1 MTRSSSRAVA
11 VVTMLAFTAGPAGA
25 TCGGG
30 GGGGTGGM
38 GAQGQAAQVYFVPWK
53 LATAEGAPT
62 AGLVLYWF
70 PASAKEVE
78 VSPMRTS
85 RMLSLFAGQC
95 VAMQLAEAGSAV
107 GRKMDAGTTLP
118 VAVLATPN
126 GEVVGRAASVSG
138 KLKIGEVENLVR
150 DELKRREDA
159 AERQAQDAKAKT
171 KAGDAGAAGELWKA
185 IFAER
190 CLFPKRAKDAA
201 KELKKLGQP
210 VDASVSDLWEGPAPV
225 LDRTAGARIEA
236 TMRRGLKAEI
246 GERYE
251 AAAAL
256 YAEAAALDPADPVP
270 LRYLGEVYRHH
281 IGDWAKARVFFDK
294 ILAMPADPLS
304 RAVAMHGLGKI
315 TIHEG
320 EFKKGLALFERS
332 IEEFP
337 LALTY
342 RNLAVY
348 WNSEHDPEKTAQ
360 YVDAALKLDPND
372 PFNRVFAA
380 VFMAASG
387 RTEEAARIAR
397 ANEALLPASYNLAA
411 IHALSGDRAGA
422 LALLRRHFYRYERY
436 DAVREKEMMEARV
449 DAVFASLHKDAAF
462 VALTDKADG
471 MLPVMN

>member
-1 MTRSSSRAVA
+1 LS
-11 VVTMLAFTAGPAGA
+11 FTAGPVWA

-30 GGGGTGGM
+30 GGGGTGGI
-38 GAQGQAAQVYFVPWK
+38 GAEGQAAQVYHVPWK
-53 LATAEGAPT
+53 LAASGPA
-62 AGLVLYWF
+62 AAGGLVLYWF
-70 PASAKEVE
+70 PASSKEVE
-78 VSPMRTS
+78 ISPMRTS

-95 VAMQLAEAGSAV
+95 VAMQLAEAGSPV
-107 GRKMDAGTTLP
+107 GKKVEAGTTLP

-126 GEVVGRAASVSG
+126 GEVVSRAASVGG

-159 AERQAQDAKAKT
+159 AEKQAQDARAKA
-171 KAGDAGAAGELWKA
+171 KAGDNAAAGDLWKA
-185 IFAER
+185 VFAER

-210 VDASVSDLWEGPAPV
+210 VDATVGDLWEGPSPV
-225 LDRTAGARIEA
+225 LDRAASARIEA

-246 GERYE
+246 AEHYE
-251 AAAAL
+251 AAAGI
-256 YAEAAALDPADPVP
+256 YAEAAALDPADPAP

-304 RAVAMHGLGKI
+304 RAVALHGLGKI

-320 EFKKGLALFERS
+320 EFKKGLALFEAS
-332 IEEFP
+332 VKEFP

-348 WNSEHDPEKTAQ
+348 WNSEHDPKQTAQ
-360 YVDAALKLDPND
+360 YVDLALKLDPTD

-380 VFMAASG
+380 VFMAATG

-397 ANEALLPASYNLAA
+397 ANQALMPASYNLAA

-422 LALLRRHFYRYERY
+422 MALLRRHFYKYERY

-449 DAVFASLHKDAAF
+449 DAVFASLHKDPDF

-471 MLPVMN
+471 MLKTMN